1 MSPRAWS
8 EVVAGVSKTPLRL
21 LIVEDDSAFARLL
34 RLRLRRAE
42 DRFQVEQVETV
53 RAAHA
58 AVQREV
64 PDLVLLDLVL
74 PDGRGLDLV
83 EPLEK
88 TRYAVIVLTAH
99 GDESA
104 AVEAM
109 RAGALDYLTKSASV
123 LEHLVPILERTAQ
136 RWRELQAQRR
146 LGEAQKQLERQL
158 LQAQKNDALG
168 LLAGGIAHDFSNILT
183 AIAGFTNAALT
194 ELDAASR
201 AAQDLEQV
209 LVASKRA
216 RGLVERVLA
225 FTRQEAQARR
235 PEELHA
241 VVQEVVGLLLPPLP
255 AGVHI
260 EPHLSG
266 DEDRVLTAP
275 VQLHQIV
282 LNLITNACHALAEQG
297 GCVQVETAIV
307 ESALPEDL
315 SGTLLAAGSYL
326 RLSVTD
332 DGPGMDAE
340 TLRQIFHPFFTTRKS
355 GARRGAGLGLAVVKN
370 LVEDL
375 GGALRVESAP
385 GHGTRFDIFLP
396 RWCEPREGSS
406 IEALDHQRARV
417 RISESTTAESTSAE
431 ETYAAHYPTPA
442 GA

>member
-1 MSPRAWS
+1 MVGA
-8 EVVAGVSKTPLRL
+8 AKTPLRLRL

-34 RLRLRRAE
+34 RRRLRGSE
-42 DRFQVEQVETV
+42 DRFEVEQVETV
-53 RAAHA
+53 RAARE
-58 AVQREV
+58 AVERAV

-83 EPLEK
+83 QPLDK
-88 TRYAVIVLTAH
+88 ARYAVIVLSAH

-109 RAGALDYLTKSASV
+109 RAGALDFLTKSASV

-136 RWRELQAQRR
+136 RWQELQAQRR
-146 LGEAQKQLERQL
+146 LEQAQKVLERQL
-158 LQAQKNDALG
+158 LQAQKSDALG

-183 AIAGFTNAALT
+183 AIAGFTNSALV
-194 ELDAASR
+194 ELNAGSQ
-201 AAQDLEQV
+201 AAQDLQQV
-209 LVASKRA
+209 LVASERA

-225 FTRQEAQARR
+225 FTRQEAQERR
-235 PEELHA
+235 PEELRT
-241 VVQEVVGLLLPPLP
+241 VVQEVIGLLLPPLP
-255 AGVHI
+255 AGVRV
-260 EPHLSG
+260 EQHLST
-266 DEDRVLTAP
+266 DQDQVLAAP

-282 LNLITNACHALAEQG
+282 LNLFTNACQALAEQG
-297 GCVQVETAIV
+297 GCVQVETTVV
-307 ESALPEDL
+307 EGAFLGSLSRSL
-315 SGTLLAAGSYL
+315 SGKPLPAASYL

-355 GARRGAGLGLAVVKN
+355 SDRRGAGLGLAVVKN

-375 GGALRVESAP
+375 GGALRVESTP

-396 RWCEPREGSS
+396 RWREPRDSS
-406 IEALDHQRARV
+406 GIEDLEHQRPRPRA
-417 RISESTTAESTSAE
+417 SERATAGRTPAE
-431 ETYAAHYPTPA
+431 ETHAAHHSTPV